1 MDERRNRREAKRRAR
16 RAQRAELEGPEPAD
30 DAPAEA
36 ASDVVSSR
44 RWQKLVLSG
53 GIAMGAA
60 AGAAAFNAWTRRDV
74 RPLDNLI
81 GGREEWFG
89 WRGHRVA
96 YTKRGAGDALL
107 LVHGIHASA
116 WSYEWRHNVD
126 TLAREHTVYTL
137 DLLGFGRSD
146 RPSARYSAALYTALI
161 ADFAAQVIGGPSVL
175 VGSGL
180 AGAYVIALASRDA
193 RRFPGVV
200 AVGPTGVSRLAVNA
214 RVSGDV
220 PRLAISTPVVGT
232 ALFHSLV
239 SRRSL
244 EFALARSYA
253 NDRFV
258 TPALVDVHFAAAHQ
272 PGAKHA
278 SAAFMAQQLNLG
290 VREELRRL
298 TQPLLLTWGEQA
310 VEAPMDDLRAF
321 RAIKPDADVA
331 TFTPAGDLPHDERA
345 GEWNETVLAFLAK
358 LGDARPQL
366 PQTPSRALAD
376 PSPRRS

>member
-1 MDERRNRREAKRRAR
+1 MKKPSRKQRDAARRAR
-16 RAQRAELEGPEPAD
+16 HDHRLAHHAENTPPAARETVPD
-30 DAPAEA
+30 E
-36 ASDVVSSR
+36 VSSR
-44 RWQKLVLSG
+44 RWQKLMLSG
-53 GIAMGAA
+53 GLAVGAA
-60 AGAAAFNAWTRRDV
+60 AGAAAAFNAWTRRDV

-96 YTKRGAGDALL
+96 YTRRGSGDAVL

-126 TLAREHTVYTL
+126 VLAREHTVYTL

-146 RPSARYSAALYTALI
+146 RPPARYSAALYTALI

-180 AGAYVIALASRDA
+180 SGAYVIALAARDA

-200 AVGPTGVSRLAVNA
+200 AIGPTGVSRLAVAA
-214 RVSGDV
+214 RTSGDV
-220 PRLAISTPVVGT
+220 PRLAISTPVLGT
-232 ALFHSLV
+232 ALFNSLV
-239 SRRSL
+239 SRRSI
-244 EFALARSYA
+244 EFALQRAYA

-258 TPALVDVHFAAAHQ
+258 TPALVDVHFETAHQ

-278 SAAFMAQQLNLG
+278 SSAFVAQQLNLG
-290 VREELRRL
+290 VRDELRRV
-298 TQPLLLTWGEQA
+298 TQPLLITWGEQA

-321 RAIKPDADVA
+321 RAIRPDAEVA
-331 TFTPAGDLPHDERA
+331 IFSPAGDLPHDERA
-345 GEWNETVLAFLAK
+345 AEWNETVLAFLAR
-358 LGDARPQL
+358 LGEGAATGRGP
-366 PQTPSRALAD
+366 
-376 PSPRRS
+376 